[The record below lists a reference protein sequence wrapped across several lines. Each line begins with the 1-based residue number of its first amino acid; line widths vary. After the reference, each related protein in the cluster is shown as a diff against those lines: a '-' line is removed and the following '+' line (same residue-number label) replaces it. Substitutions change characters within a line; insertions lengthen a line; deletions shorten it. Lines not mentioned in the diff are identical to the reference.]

1 MAKAA
6 VRPRRT
12 ACPRIFCLRSL
23 MALGE
28 SFNKPFESMVKV
40 ILYLLSSRRG
50 RGVGEG
56 LAVGVGIDVGM
67 TRGFTP
73 TVLAERKMT
82 ARASSRSAKSHPL
95 ISTVSLIP
103 NLLSR

>member
-1 MAKAA
+1 MTKPA

-23 MALGE
+23 IALGE

-73 TVLAERKMT
+73 TVLAERKLT
-82 ARASSRSAKSHPL
+82 ATSTSRSPTTHPPRNPLSH
-95 ISTVSLIP
+95 IQ
-103 NLLSR
+103 NLQP

>member
-1 MAKAA
+1 MTKPA

-23 MALGE
+23 IALGE
-28 SFNKPFESMVKV
+28 SFNKPFESMVTV

-56 LAVGVGIDVGM
+56 LAVGVGIDVEM

-82 ARASSRSAKSHPL
+82 ARPSTGHTKTRPHSR
-95 ISTVSLIP
+95 TG
-103 NLLSR
+103 